1 MATGPTWSKPRCPGE
16 FPGFWTSVRIDSG
29 GKFITCMGGM
39 WPLVGIRIPII
50 YHSLSQSTVTEAF
63 SQNPSRR
70 CLSGMKRG
78 GVSSSLF
85 LLMRGR

>member
-39 WPLVGIRIPII
+39 WPPVGIRIPII
-50 YHSLSQSTVTEAF
+50 GNELFPTHGTSAGKAGVPFSCALDYH
-63 SQNPSRR
+63 
-70 CLSGMKRG
+70 G
-78 GVSSSLF
+78 G
-85 LLMRGR
+85 